1 MARSRFLD
9 RASAIRF
16 ASLSVFEAAIS
27 DFLGTDLVE
36 GLDEDFGLAFR
47 EGFEVFEEFEEFE
60 VLLAFAASVFS
71 LTLLSLVGVE
81 GADEEP
87 ASLSLGDSSSTIICQ
102 RISDRILYTVQ
113 ESSKKVNSV
122 F

>member
-36 GLDEDFGLAFR
+36 GVDEDLGVALR
-47 EGFEVFEEFEEFE
+47 ELFEVFEDFE

-71 LTLLSLVGVE
+71 LTLLSVE
-81 GADEEP
+81 GADGDP

-102 RISDRILYTVQ
+102 RISDRIQDAVQ

>member
-47 EGFEVFEEFEEFE
+47 EGFEVFEEFE

-102 RISDRILYTVQ
+102 RISDRIQYTVQ
-113 ESSKKVNSV
+113 ESSKKLNSIL
-122 F
+122 